1 MAALAFYSAHAS
13 YTIFAPTDASL
24 FALDMIQTESSY
36 NETLRLHFVPLPLRP
51 LIHLLRLHLPHS
63 PPLLRLPPHHRP
75 PPSHRSRRRL
85 TRLFLLLPRRH
96 PRPRR
101 NRQPQPCHFRV
112 QGEASSMIITEDEK
126 SKVIKKVFKALDDHI
141 RGMAIV
147 VTVIEVTLLIRDG
160 NEDDDIIERVT
171 TESLEAFSPKLIPAT
186 KSSIQGLE
194 KVGVDSLE
202 IKSTGELTP
211 SCVIC
216 MEKLDYSDDDDEP
229 ADQEEGVVIT
239 LLIIKQINRV
249 LELYHIQNRT
259 TILRDRLA
267 NYLSNSMIITEDD
280 KPEAI
285 EKVFKELDD
294 HIPGMAIVVTV
305 IEVTLHIRD
314 GNEDDDIIERVTT
327 ESLEAFAPKLIPA
340 TKSSIQGL
348 EKVGVDSLEIKSTG
362 ELTPSCVICMEKLDY
377 SDDDDEPDQ
386 EEGVVDNTAD
396 CKAGNGGL
404 WTVIARMPCLHYFH
418 EDCIVH
424 WLEINHRCPVC
435 RYTMPTVEA
444 SEQQP

>member
-1 MAALAFYSAHAS
+1 MRFVTLSETEQEIEYDVL
-13 YTIFAPTDASL
+13 TDA
-24 FALDMIQTESSY
+24 
-36 NETLRLHFVPLPLRP
+36 
-51 LIHLLRLHLPHS
+51 
-63 PPLLRLPPHHRP
+63 
-75 PPSHRSRRRL
+75 
-85 TRLFLLLPRRH
+85 
-96 PRPRR
+96 
-101 NRQPQPCHFRV
+101 
-112 QGEASSMIITEDEK
+112 
-126 SKVIKKVFKALDDHI
+126 
-141 RGMAIV
+141 
-147 VTVIEVTLLIRDG
+147 
-160 NEDDDIIERVT
+160 DIIRIK
-171 TESLEAFSPKLIPAT
+171 FKLYKFTA
-186 KSSIQGLE
+186 SQR
-194 KVGVDSLE
+194 E
-202 IKSTGELTP
+202 IDDPGDTSTWNI
-211 SCVIC
+211 S
-216 MEKLDYSDDDDEP
+216 
-229 ADQEEGVVIT
+229 QRT
-239 LLIIKQINRV
+239 LFYNRV
-249 LELYHIQNRT
+249 LELYPIHNRT

-280 KPEAI
+280 KSEAI

-386 EEGVVDNTAD
+386 EEGIVDHPAD
-396 CKAGNGGL
+396 HKAGNGGL

-424 WLEINHRCPVC
+424 WLEINHWCPVC

-444 SEQQP
+444 TR